1 MSFLPMSFLKK
12 LFGLGGASEKAA
24 DPASAPRQDYEGY
37 TIRATP
43 YEDGG
48 RFQLCGIITKVEGE
62 DVREHRFIRADK
74 LATMEEAVSMTFFK
88 GRQIIDQMGD
98 DLFRHG

>member
-1 MSFLPMSFLKK
+1 MSFLRK
-12 LFGLGGASEKAA
+12 LFGFGSGSGGEP
-24 DPASAPRQDYEGY
+24 DPASAPSQEYEGY

-43 YEDGG
+43 YEEGG
-48 RFQLCGIITKVEGE
+48 RFQLCGIITKVADGE
-62 DVREHRFIRADK
+62 TKEHRFIRADK
-74 LATMEEAVSMTFFK
+74 LSTMEDAVSMTFFK

>member
-1 MSFLPMSFLKK
+1 MSFLKK
-12 LFGLGGASEKAA
+12 LFGLGSSVSKE
-24 DPASAPRQDYEGY
+24 PNLASAPTQEHEGF

-48 RFQLCGIITKVEGE
+48 RFQLCGIITKDVDGE
-62 DVREHRFIRADK
+62 TKEHRFIRADK
-74 LATMEEAVSMTFFK
+74 LSTMEDAVSMTFFK

-98 DLFRHG
+98 DLFRRG